1 MEGSL
6 RSRCLRFI
14 MACGWKLARHRF
26 SFSGSLPSSVDR
38 ELACR
43 WMLNGARQRA
53 LRRTGST
60 RTDGKRLVRRL
71 TETVLSSRTS
81 RALRE
86 QRRVSAERPRRWGGM
101 VNSWTTLV
109 TWAAPLPADTL
120 SFEYQWLLDGSPVAT
135 TRTYSRV
142 FNEESGTQHTL
153 KSIVTLMDGTKDT
166 VSKVVTVALAASV
179 SGPSELD
186 PDEVGAWQAVMH
198 GARYPLTSC
207 EWWIDTT
214 PVPGSSCTLEY
225 SWSTPSSSYVLSVV
239 ATDSRGYSA
248 TSIGHGIHIGAA
260 NCSPPDCYESMRGGA
275 HTRRI
280 APRQKR
286 PR

>member
-6 RSRCLRFI
+6 RIRCLRFI

-86 QRRVSAERPRRWGGM
+86 QRRVSAERPRRWGGDGKQLD
-101 VNSWTTLV
+101 NPGYLGGTLTGRHTLV
-109 TWAAPLPADTL
+109 RVSMALGRIAGCNDAHLFSSIQRRVRDTTHLEEYRDLDGWHEGHSFKGCHSCLGSISQRTERIGSRRGRRLAGCYAWSTLPAD
-120 SFEYQWLLDGSPVAT
+120 
-135 TRTYSRV
+135 
-142 FNEESGTQHTL
+142 
-153 KSIVTLMDGTKDT
+153 
-166 VSKVVTVALAASV
+166 VV
-179 SGPSELD
+179 
-186 PDEVGAWQAVMH
+186 
-198 GARYPLTSC
+198 
-207 EWWIDTT
+207 
-214 PVPGSSCTLEY
+214 
-225 SWSTPSSSYVLSVV
+225 
-239 ATDSRGYSA
+239 
-248 TSIGHGIHIGAA
+248 
-260 NCSPPDCYESMRGGA
+260 
-275 HTRRI
+275 
-280 APRQKR
+280 
-286 PR
+286 